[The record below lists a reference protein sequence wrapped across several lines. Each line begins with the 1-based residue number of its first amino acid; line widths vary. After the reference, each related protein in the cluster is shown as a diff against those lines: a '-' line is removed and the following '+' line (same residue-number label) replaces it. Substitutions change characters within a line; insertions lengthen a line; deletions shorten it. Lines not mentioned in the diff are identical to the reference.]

1 MKQCALCQ
9 EEIKGT
15 LYYFKKEFYC
25 QTCFNVIKE
34 IRRGRRMKTAREN
47 LKKILR

>member
-25 QTCFNVIKE
+25 QTRFNVIKVIRKE
-34 IRRGRRMKTAREN
+34 IKNGVSV
-47 LKKILR
+47 